1 MNFYIKNIE
10 IILSKR
16 IIIFGLMFVFSK
28 KKFLKKFVDIF
39 KERFMDYD
47 VVYVVIFNKL
57 VFIIDMKLLMM
68 Y

>member
-16 IIIFGLMFVFSK
+16 IGFFGLMFVFS

-39 KERFMDYD
+39 RERFMDYD
-47 VVYVVIFNKL
+47 VVYVVIFNE
-57 VFIIDMKLLMM
+57 
-68 Y
+68 

>member
-16 IIIFGLMFVFSK
+16 IGFFGLMFVFS

-39 KERFMDYD
+39 RERFMDYD
-47 VVYVVIFNKL
+47 VVYVVIFNEL

>member
-16 IIIFGLMFVFSK
+16 IGFFGLMFVFS

-47 VVYVVIFNKL
+47 VVYVVIFNEV
-57 VFIIDMKLLMM
+57 VFIIDIKLLMM

>member
-1 MNFYIKNIE
+1 
-10 IILSKR
+10 
-16 IIIFGLMFVFSK
+16 MFVFS

-47 VVYVVIFNKL
+47 VVYVVIFNEL

>member
-28 KKFLKKFVDIF
+28 KFLKKFVDIF

-47 VVYVVIFNKL
+47 VVYVVIFNEL
-57 VFIIDMKLLMM
+57 VFIIDIKLLMM

>member
-16 IIIFGLMFVFSK
+16 IGFFGLMFVFS

-47 VVYVVIFNKL
+47 VVYVVIFNKF

>member
-16 IIIFGLMFVFSK
+16 IGFFGLMFVFSK
-28 KKFLKKFVDIF
+28 KFLNKFVDIF

-47 VVYVVIFNKL
+47 VVYVVIFNEL